1 MKNKEN
7 NNTKSLFLYTAL
19 IFVVALLL
27 ILISFF
33 GDANLEKNITHQNTS
48 QENVT
53 LEFPNKI
60 DERASQLSEENLRL
74 GSENAQLKK
83 ENEAFKKQVEA
94 YKSLINAQHLKE
106 NGNTDEA
113 NAILEK
119 IDPQS
124 LDNDQKELYNKIINE

>member
-1 MKNKEN
+1 MNNKEN

-33 GDANLEKNITHQNTS
+33 GDANLKKNITHQSTT
-48 QENVT
+48 QESAK
-53 LEFPNKI
+53 LELPNKI

-74 GSENAQLKK
+74 GSENVQLKK
-83 ENEAFKKQVEA
+83 ENEALKKQVET
-94 YKSLINAQHLKE
+94 YKSLINAHLLKE
-106 NGNTDEA
+106 NDKTDEA

-119 IDPQS
+119 IDPES